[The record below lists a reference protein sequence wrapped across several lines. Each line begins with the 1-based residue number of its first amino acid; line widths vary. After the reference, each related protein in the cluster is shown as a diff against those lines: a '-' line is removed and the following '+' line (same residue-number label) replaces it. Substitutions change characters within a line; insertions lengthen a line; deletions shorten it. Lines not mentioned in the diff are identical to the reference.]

1 MEPQNVSCYFFGE
14 THPTI
19 LPLAGGIIGGSEG
32 FHFAGYLAIPPRP
45 ILYPLYCVRHRL
57 DALKLEITL
66 LDYLVT
72 STQDHNPAYE
82 LNNQGKEVPIYID
95 DNADKGNKYKT
106 LAYSA
111 DYPMGYV
118 PVSASAS
125 CFQSAPFSPPGSY
138 SSPGSFSSP
147 EYNYSLAQFSDL
159 FSATANLSASPEIE
173 FAQEMADNTLAMVEP
188 LTSSHEQPS
197 VVPGVYLSAP
207 QSPVGSSV
215 NLRSPMD
222 SAPESWIMSSAMDAS
237 SIQVDDDGAPQPVAP
252 ETAVHADTLHTILQ
266 DYPLWRDTLVC
277 LRLKMK
283 VEVCCGGAQNPFLLT
298 QPSYTDQRIQFFE
311 MLFEQSL
318 IAVGIDRKDLE
329 QEQAAKW
336 LTGFTS
342 EAKRVAKLA
351 IMDTRPAFGFGLHD
365 TVAADPSLLANK
377 CVGFLRRFM
386 TPQSALLPISANS
399 LKWLLE
405 HEIIKSLIYYF
416 IYRASTTSSRR
427 VVISNEEPAIFLT
440 AQLPP
445 MEMWYSALLARL
457 IELIKAMRTLGLPV
471 NIMMATFPPASTIYA
486 EVLACLLHL
495 LAQTNDPAYPD
506 LLEVLASM
514 CNINSGLF
522 SASASFAPSTR
533 HFLAIE
539 HTEHTLKY
547 WLQTQGH
554 EIVPDPLF
562 ATTSVLFGWVDPLD
576 LIAVLQVSLRVA
588 AIERQ
593 LLKEQNTIFT
603 FLVRGGQS
611 LMEERM
617 YRAQLE
623 VLLFSKAIANLCEEL
638 KTRCCPSWLATSW
651 QFEVDFPQAHEVPE
665 LYEHLSRHNNDFLS
679 PLMQAWFGR
688 VTYRTYIT
696 TSSADSKSI
705 RIDNTESFKAKK
717 NKMPDA
723 LKSDFSILELKKQ
736 RAQAEV
742 DMFSEVIARTAGIQ
756 YSDDGTFTSHGTAGT
771 FESCLPANSSKWF
784 DYWFEDWCS
793 TSNISHVDRLFH
805 AANDFWVNRTWPP
818 VTSGVGHLWDQFRL
832 YVGLLVNPA
841 VYHKPTKDEADDDND
856 NDCDSPSNTQIN
868 GEDTFGLAP
877 SLKDPASS
885 TYSVELDDQDDDE
898 GLQARKSDLEE
909 QREEKLHLLATEQ
922 QVSFSASILADNQ
935 GVLRFVE
942 YALQTS
948 IHATDTI
955 GDRYTWKLPLDS
967 HISFLG

>member
-19 LPLAGGIIGGSEG
+19 LPLTGGIIGGSEG
-32 FHFAGYLAIPPRP
+32 FHFAGYLTIPPRP
-45 ILYPLYCVRHRL
+45 VLYPLY
-57 DALKLEITL
+57 LKLEITL

-72 STQDHNPAYE
+72 STQDHNPTYE

-95 DNADKGNKYKT
+95 RRGPAMTLDWEIAWYKQGPNKIHRVYQWDNADNGNKYKT

-118 PVSASAS
+118 PASASAS
-125 CFQSAPFSPPGSY
+125 CFQSAPFSPHAPYSLSAPFFQPGSY

-159 FSATANLSASPEIE
+159 FGATANLSASPEIE
-173 FAQEMADNTLAMVEP
+173 VAQEMTNNTLAMVEP
-188 LTSSHEQPS
+188 LTSSRKQPS

-237 SIQVDDDGAPQPVAP
+237 SIQVDDGAPQPVAP
-252 ETAVHADTLHTILQ
+252 ETAVHADTLHTILP

-277 LRLKMK
+277 LQLKMK
-283 VEVCCGGAQNPFLLT
+283 V
-298 QPSYTDQRIQFFE
+298 
-311 MLFEQSL
+311 
-318 IAVGIDRKDLE
+318 K
-329 QEQAAKW
+329 
-336 LTGFTS
+336 
-342 EAKRVAKLA
+342 
-351 IMDTRPAFGFGLHD
+351 
-365 TVAADPSLLANK
+365 
-377 CVGFLRRFM
+377 
-386 TPQSALLPISANS
+386 ANS

-405 HEIIKSLIYYF
+405 HKIIKSLIYYF
-416 IYRASTTSSRR
+416 IYHASTTSSRR

-445 MEMWYSALLARL
+445 MEMVAFFLTIWYSALLARL

-486 EVLACLLHL
+486 EVL
-495 LAQTNDPAYPD
+495 TNDPAYPD

-514 CNINSGLF
+514 CNIDSGLF
-522 SASASFAPSTR
+522 SASASFTPSTR

-539 HTEHTLKY
+539 HTEHALKY
-547 WLQTQGH
+547 WLQTQGR

-576 LIAVLQVSLRVA
+576 LIAVLQ
-588 AIERQ
+588 
-593 LLKEQNTIFT
+593 
-603 FLVRGGQS
+603 
-611 LMEERM
+611 RM

-623 VLLFSKAIANLCEEL
+623 VSLFSKAIANLCEEL
-638 KTRCCPSWLATSW
+638 KTRCCPSTWSRTQLIQKAEEDLVASQVTQLANINLLPHGLPRHGNLKWISHKLTK
-651 QFEVDFPQAHEVPE
+651 F
-665 LYEHLSRHNNDFLS
+665 LSFMNTFRGSDAMQHDNDFLS
-679 PLMQAWFGR
+679 PLMQAWFGC

-705 RIDNTESFKAKK
+705 CIDNTESFKAKK

-742 DMFSEVIARTAGIQ
+742 DMFSEVIAHTAGIQ
-756 YSDDGTFTSHGTAGT
+756 YSDDGTFTSRGTAGT
-771 FESCLPANSSKWF
+771 FESHLPANSSKWF

-793 TSNISHVDRLFH
+793 TSSRFRHFDCGVVRDPIGTYNWSSVTEDDYHRTLIMNCNQFGRAMVLHKIRHDLTVLSVPPHGSPSKSLCLSNWRIALGFGGWDARVEVYQNISHVDRLFH
-805 AANDFWVNRTWPP
+805 AANDFHAVNDFWVNRTWPL

-841 VYHKPTKDEADDDND
+841 VYCKPTKDEADDNDD

-909 QREEKLHLLATEQ
+909 QHEEKLHLLATEQ
-922 QVSFSASILADNQ
+922 
-935 GVLRFVE
+935 
-942 YALQTS
+942 
-948 IHATDTI
+948 
-955 GDRYTWKLPLDS
+955 
-967 HISFLG
+967 